1 MKKLILSAGL
11 STAILMGGMGSAFA
25 AEQPTNSPDGGLGSI
40 LGAVNQLVGS
50 SKVDVQSGASLKV
63 DNVTVTAKAVNSTE
77 QSGLTG
83 LISGGVLGG
92 TSGTSASVSYA
103 GYSASTSANGSW
115 GLASSVQSIGGL
127 LNSLGQALK

>member
-1 MKKLILSAGL
+1 MKKLFLSAGL

-25 AEQPTNSPDGGLGSI
+25 AEQPSNSPDGGLGSV

-50 SKVDVQSGASLKV
+50 LKIEVQSGASLKV
-63 DNVTVTAKAVNSTE
+63 DGVTVTAQAVSSTE

-83 LISGGVLGG
+83 LLSGGVLGG

-103 GYSASTSANGSW
+103 GFSASTSASGSW

-127 LNSLGQALK
+127 LNSLGQSLK